1 MEDAKFT
8 AAVRQIGDAGLP
20 VTSESLFVAH
30 KGIFDSLD
38 SEDARDLLGTWGP
51 KSKKLTAARTRMGQL
66 LHVDQVEETKGPPT
80 TLASF
85 LSSPA
90 GLPWTA
96 GAEGEPYIFYRDDPS
111 VSKKPRAGLC

>member
-66 LHVDQVEETKGPPT
+66 LHVDQVEETNEGAAHNPGQLPE
-80 TLASF
+80 LA
-85 LSSPA
+85 
-90 GLPWTA
+90 G
-96 GAEGEPYIFYRDDPS
+96 RPS
-111 VSKKPRAGLC
+111 MDGWR